1 MKKTVKIF
9 IIFFLTITTGAVG
22 DDGYKMPPKA
32 IRDLVDAPLTPVVSI
47 SSDKKH
53 ILILERASLPSI
65 EELSQTELR
74 LAGLRI
80 NPRTNGR
87 NRSSYYTGIV
97 VQEIKSGRQKMIKGL
112 PKDGRISN
120 VSWSPNG
127 KHIAM
132 TVIRGSQINLYT
144 VDF

>member
-9 IIFFLTITTGAVG
+9 VILFLTIAIFAVG

-32 IRDLVDAPLTPVVSI
+32 IRDLVDAPLTPVVYI

-87 NRSSYYTGIV
+87 SRSSYYTGIV

-120 VSWSPNG
+120 VSWSPDG

-132 TVIRGSQINLYT
+132 TVIRLSLIHI
-144 VDF
+144 